1 MGAERSPSLRVTD
14 AGPVCARDGA
24 GHWPW
29 LMGGPW
35 GLETR
40 AVISGVLLLPS
51 SHASPDCPG
60 VFSDV
65 WGQYPASQCA
75 EDQGLCPATPPPLTL
90 SGTFGKVQN
99 VIQVQVSTLAPLS
112 VHVTLGKRLDLSI
125 PSFPPCPPPHLPCP
139 SSYLESFALIGFPL
153 RFPGPRESLLLGHSA
168 DFLCRGQ
175 KMSPPHPPTPH
186 PRLLQQTPARCLGLK
201 IALSSPGQGRAAQ
214 HPPRSQFIQKLKYL
228 LKLLPLSGDVGVSG
242 CCSGLQ
248 AFLQRASPLG
258 R

>member
-125 PSFPPCPPPHLPCP
+125 PSFPPCPPPPAMPLFLFGVFCINRI
-139 SSYLESFALIGFPL
+139 SSEVSRAEGVPAS
-153 RFPGPRESLLLGHSA
+153 GT
-168 DFLCRGQ
+168 LCRLSMQ
-175 KMSPPHPPTPH
+175 RSEDVPPHLPTPH

-228 LKLLPLSGDVGVSG
+228 LKLLPLPGDVGVSG